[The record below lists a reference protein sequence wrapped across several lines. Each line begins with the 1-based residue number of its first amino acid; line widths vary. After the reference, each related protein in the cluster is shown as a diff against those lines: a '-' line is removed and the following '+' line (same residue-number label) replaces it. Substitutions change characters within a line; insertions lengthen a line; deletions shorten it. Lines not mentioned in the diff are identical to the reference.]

1 MNNKLIKPGDLVE
14 LLPTN
19 QRNRQLRKQEGKLE
33 WTVIKIDSSVICFDG
48 DEGLM
53 IQSIRLIVNIHAGFS
68 GKTLHSE
75 NIGRTYIQY

>member
-19 QRNRQLRKQEGKLE
+19 QRNRQLRKQEGKIE

-53 IQSIRLIVNIHAGFS
+53 IQSKIDREHTRWVQRKDIALREY
-68 GKTLHSE
+68 KE
-75 NIGRTYIQY
+75 NLYSI